1 MNFLLSLLFT
11 GTQVDEPITVGG
23 GGGRAYKQQFT
34 VTDFSIKK
42 KMVLV
47 TVLHCLCHMGFTE
60 LKARTHYLGLLLVLR
75 SQDKYKQTT
84 WGHFSAQQKQSYY
97 TMD

>member
-1 MNFLLSLLFT
+1 MNLLLLLLFT
-11 GTQVDEPITVGG
+11 GTQVDEPITVCV
-23 GGGRAYKQQFT
+23 GGRAYKQQFR

-42 KMVLV
+42 KIVLV

-84 WGHFSAQQKQSYY
+84 WGHF
-97 TMD
+97 